1 MRCDTGA
8 MEPSHPT
15 PDPSDE
21 HDDRPPPYDEAPDVG
36 DVFSR
41 WGSGALL
48 LFTAVCL
55 FLYELWIALLWWGNP
70 ALGPWGLALAPLL
83 GVLLPVSLVLRG
95 SRVPKRAQLWLYGLS
110 RTQLAGTLL
119 AAFGVVPV
127 SYAAA
132 ALNATW
138 APPDPEYFEPFQNLA
153 PTDVVSAVG
162 GFLAVVVC
170 VPLGEEIIFRFLVL
184 GVLARHV
191 HAVAAVVAAGVLFA
205 AAHVAPFVLLPIG
218 VLGVVLGLLTVWSRT
233 LTAAWIGHAVFN
245 LFGYIELC
253 VTGDAQTAYV
263 EEYVLQPP
271 VLIAGTV
278 MLVAGLALLRSGA
291 LAEAH
296 RDGLL
301 ARTPMDAAADHGDDH
316 DDDGHGHGRGDTG
329 HADADPDAHD
339 DRHRRAHADEDTHDV

>member
-1 MRCDTGA
+1 

-15 PDPSDE
+15 PDPPNE
-21 HDDRPPPYDEAPDVG
+21 HDDMPPAHDEAPEAG

-48 LFTAVCL
+48 LFTAACL
-55 FLYELWIALLWWGNP
+55 FLYELWIALLWWSNS

-110 RTQLAGTLL
+110 RVQLLGTLL
-119 AAFGVVPV
+119 AALGVVPV

-138 APPDPEYFEPFQNLA
+138 APPDPKYFEPFQNLA
-153 PTDVVSAVG
+153 PTDVASAVG

-245 LFGYIELC
+245 LFGYVELC
-253 VTGDAQTAYV
+253 STGDAQTAYV

-271 VLIAGTV
+271 VLVAGTV
-278 MLVAGLALLRSGA
+278 MLVSGLVLLRRGA

-301 ARTPMDAAADHGDDH
+301 ARTPQDASDDHGEDLGH
-316 DDDGHGHGRGDTG
+316 DGDSGSGTG
-329 HADADPDAHD
+329 ADPDGRD
-339 DRHRRAHADEDTHDV
+339 PGRRDQDRRAQDGDDTHDV

>member
-1 MRCDTGA
+1 
-8 MEPSHPT
+8 MEPPHPT
-15 PDPSDE
+15 PDPTDE
-21 HDDRPPPYDEAPDVG
+21 RDDMPPPDDGRADEG

-48 LFTAVCL
+48 LFTAACL
-55 FLYELWIALLWWGNP
+55 LLYELWIALLWWGNS

-83 GVLLPVSLVLRG
+83 GVVLPVSLVLRG

-110 RTQLAGTLL
+110 RAQLLGTLL
-119 AAFGVVPV
+119 AALGAVPV

-138 APPDPEYFEPFQNLA
+138 APPDPDYFEPFQNLA
-153 PTDVVSAVG
+153 PTNVAEAVG

-170 VPLGEEIIFRFLVL
+170 VPLGEEIVFRFLLL
-184 GVLARHV
+184 GTLARHV
-191 HAVAAVVAAGVLFA
+191 HAIAAVVAAAILFA

-218 VLGVVLGLLTVWSRT
+218 VLGIVLGLLTVWSRT

-245 LFGYIELC
+245 LFGYVELC
-253 VTGDAQTAYV
+253 ITGDAQTAHV
-263 EEYVLQPP
+263 QDYVLQPS
-271 VLIAGTV
+271 VLVAGTV
-278 MLVAGLALLRSGA
+278 MLVAGLALLRAGA

-301 ARTPMDAAADHGDDH
+301 ARAPEDSTDNQGGQQGDGGNQGDGDHQGA
-316 DDDGHGHGRGDTG
+316 GQPHGNGTRRGDG
-329 HADADPDAHD
+329 EHD
-339 DRHRRAHADEDTHDV
+339 GNDTHDA